1 MYHKSRSYDV
11 WFLGFKVQRTKF
23 FVILGYYCPLTLL
36 RTQKSQFW
44 KNNKNAWRYYHF
56 TLMYHKWWANDAW
69 FLRHQVRQTNCF
81 HFRLFFLLLTPNSPR
96 NIKFKKMKKAPGDN
110 IILHKCT
117 KNHDYMLRCSED
129 MAHDE
134 CNCSNCSMRCVRLHV
149 HVKAHMQVSLHVQCI
164 ACAKSLSKVLSLLFC
179 SHYIF
184 LVKKKF

>member
-1 MYHKSRSYDV
+1 MYHNSRSYDV
-11 WFLGFKVQRTKF
+11 WFLRYKVQRTKF
-23 FVILGYYCPLTLL
+23 FVILGYYCHLTLL

-56 TLMYHKWWANDAW
+56 TLMYHKWWSNDAW

-117 KNHDYMLRCSED
+117 KY
-129 MAHDE
+129 
-134 CNCSNCSMRCVRLHV
+134 
-149 HVKAHMQVSLHVQCI
+149 HMICYAVLKIWHMTDVIVQTVPWD
-164 ACAKSLSKVLSLLFC
+164 ACDCTCTRRHTCK
-179 SHYIF
+179 
-184 LVKKKF
+184 